1 MLLCAE
7 ATEWNLDYY
16 HGRHLCLLCYFTSKW
31 LLCGKDRVI
40 LRKQTDGQGRCQTNN
55 PVLAQCSC
63 ALNFLHFKDKHDCF
77 AWHPR
82 AYTPLYACAAKHCSN
97 LHPCTSLMSSRSP
110 GIRSNYCIIRLR
122 VFVWA
127 KQSRPDYE
135 FLLRF
140 FCCCCF
146 LFGVGDNFIALTGLG
161 G

>member
-1 MLLCAE
+1 ME
-7 ATEWNLDYY
+7 P
-16 HGRHLCLLCYFTSKW
+16 W
-31 LLCGKDRVI
+31 LLSWATPVFTLLFHIKMAAVWKGPRYIEEANRRARQVPN
-40 LRKQTDGQGRCQTNN
+40 KQ
-55 PVLAQCSC
+55 PSVLAWRSC

-82 AYTPLYACAAKHCSN
+82 AYTPLYACAVKHCSN

-122 VFVWA
+122 LFVWA

-146 LFGVGDNFIALTGLG
+146 LFGVGDNFLALTSLSGWINM
-161 G
+161 